1 VATPQ
6 SSQLLEVLVLVLLVL
21 LVLKVKPVLPDLKE
35 SKDLPVL
42 REPLVSVELQG
53 LLDLVVMLEYLTRD
67 QPF

>member
-1 VATPQ
+1 
-6 SSQLLEVLVLVLLVL
+6 VLVLLVL